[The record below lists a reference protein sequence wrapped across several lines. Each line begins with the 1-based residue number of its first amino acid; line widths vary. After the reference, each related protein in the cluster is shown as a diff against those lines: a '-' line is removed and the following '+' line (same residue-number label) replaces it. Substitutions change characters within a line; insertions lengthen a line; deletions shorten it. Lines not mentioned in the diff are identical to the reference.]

1 MTTSVKE
8 AVEPTALLGE
18 WQLTRWVRDERA
30 GLSGTA
36 SGRLTLR
43 VEDDEVAWQEQG
55 TLLWNGSQLP
65 FSRSYRLRR
74 TPEGWWLYFP
84 DGRPF
89 HPWTPG
95 RPVVH
100 PCAEDEYDG
109 LITVDGPDSWQT
121 LWDVRGPATAQ
132 HIRTQLTRLTT
143 RSSTYADVGCDPPAA
158 TVAGE
163 VVRKQQRR

>member
-1 MTTSVKE
+1 VSPDDALMTSVKE
-8 AVEPTALLGE
+8 AGEPTALLGE
-18 WQLTRWVRDERA
+18 WQLTRSLRDELA

-43 VEDDEVAWQEQG
+43 AEDDGIAWQEQG

-74 TPEGWWLYFP
+74 TPTGWWLYFA

-95 RPVVH
+95 HRVIH
-100 PCAEDEYDG
+100 PCAEDEYHG

-132 HIRTQLTRLTT
+132 RIRTQFTRLTGH
-143 RSSTYADVGCDPPAA
+143 RGSANESGSNP
-158 TVAGE
+158 
-163 VVRKQQRR
+163 VRLAETIS